1 MLPRLL
7 LNKYILLCIVLIPAI
22 EVSAQSY
29 RMHPKGPVHS
39 INLSLGGGASMS
51 NSHWQQEAPVLKD
64 KMGGDVEFALTYEVS
79 EDWFV
84 FGLGIGLGYNYTRQR
99 IDSFAHLF
107 ERLDRE
113 NDEIT
118 YAYRYTD
125 YNDEQQ
131 RVMLSVPLYM
141 GANIGRYCY
150 LLVGAKATFPLQAK
164 HRTQTILSTDGTYNR
179 FIHTIEN
186 APTYGYYPAAE
197 YAYEEGY
204 QEAQWYLAP
213 LLEVG
218 SNFQVNRGVGMRVG
232 LYAEYDFPF
241 RAYTGKALVDY
252 SRVDDNPHR
261 LSQDNLKENILFNAP
276 STTTYC
282 QKATEY
288 WTIGLKWTCQFMFSR
303 RHNVCRCLEM

>member
-1 MLPRLL
+1 M
-7 LNKYILLCIVLIPAI
+7 LLCGVSPAT
-22 EVSAQSY
+22 AQYHTRSG
-29 RMHPKGPVHS
+29 RVVHS
-39 INLSLGGGASMS
+39 INLSLGGGMSMTH
-51 NSHWQQEAPVLKD
+51 SHWATDAPILQD
-64 KMGGDVEFALTYEVS
+64 KAGGNGQVQLTYELAK
-79 EDWFV
+79 DWFI
-84 FGLGIGLGYNYTRQR
+84 FGLGIGFDYNYTSQH

-179 FIHTIEN
+179 FIHTVEN

-218 SNFQVNRGVGMRVG
+218 SNFQINRGVGMRVG

-252 SRVDDNPHR
+252 SRVDDNPHW

>member
-1 MLPRLL
+1 M
-7 LNKYILLCIVLIPAI
+7 LLCGVSPAT
-22 EVSAQSY
+22 AQYHTRSG
-29 RMHPKGPVHS
+29 RVVHS
-39 INLSLGGGASMS
+39 INLSLGGGMSMTH
-51 NSHWQQEAPVLKD
+51 SHWATDAPILQD
-64 KMGGDVEFALTYEVS
+64 KAGGNGQVQLTYELAK
-79 EDWFV
+79 DWFI
-84 FGLGIGLGYNYTRQR
+84 FGLGIGFDYSYTSQH

-186 APTYGYYPAAE
+186 APMYGYYPAAE
-197 YAYEEGY
+197 YAYGEGY

-241 RAYTGKALVDY
+241 RTYTGKALVDY